1 MFHQPGVINW
11 YTSRKVS
18 GYHGEGEELNE
29 TGGVFLRTQVREE
42 NGVPV
47 ITLEGEIDL
56 STSAKFKETVY
67 EVIEAGKKDIVIDL
81 NGLEFMDST
90 GLGVVVAA
98 LKKTRMEGGSI
109 KLVCSKRNILKVFT
123 VTGLDKVFSIYD
135 NLQRCLDD

>member
-1 MFHQPGVINW
+1 MSEP
-11 YTSRKVS
+11 
-18 GYHGEGEELNE
+18 
-29 TGGVFLRTQVREE
+29 GGVFLRTRIQEM

-67 EVIEAGKKDIVIDL
+67 EIIESGRKDIVIDL

-109 KLVCSKRNILKVFT
+109 KIVCSKRNIMKVFT